1 MSTSKYLD
9 SPSFPHQRKF
19 CTKGLQHQCALRMLE
34 RVLGEGLFIY
44 AAVESIISGT
54 GEREREEETF
64 IWLRFFIT
72 FNSS

>member
-19 CTKGLQHQCALRMLE
+19 RTKGLQDRCALRMLE
-34 RVLGEGLFIY
+34 RILGEGLFIY

-54 GEREREEETF
+54 GEREREEETI
-64 IWLRFFIT
+64 IWLSFFIT
-72 FNSS
+72 LYSN